1 MELIF
6 LAKYPS
12 FEDIDVEVHSLCS
25 LTAESTSHLYQSL
38 YQLISSCYVSF
49 FCQSLG
55 EWKISSICHVLA
67 YFGSLKKIQAFKRA
81 ASSPWR

>member
-38 YQLISSCYVSF
+38 YQLISSCYVRF
-49 FCQSLG
+49 FVSHLVSG
-55 EWKISSICHVLA
+55 KYLPSVMFWHTLA
-67 YFGSLKKIQAFKRA
+67 A
-81 ASSPWR
+81 